1 MVYPSK
7 MNHANL
13 QLRTK
18 KFKLLKLTRQ
28 FNLFETVNAFPMFC
42 TMTNLSLD
50 IMDCH
55 FSILCLCL
63 SNIGYCVYVITELDC
78 R

>member
-1 MVYPSK
+1 

-13 QLRTK
+13 QLPTK
-18 KFKLLKLTRQ
+18 QFKLLKLTRQ
-28 FNLFETVNAFPMFC
+28 FSLFEIVNALPMFC

-50 IMDCH
+50 LIACH

-63 SNIGYCVYVITELDC
+63 NNIGYCVYVLMELDC